1 MKKKHIL
8 LFGCGA
14 AGLLFILFARISY
27 YGVMALRAGY
37 GSSDEQQ
44 LYLEKASAAGWQNG

>member
-1 MKKKHIL
+1 MKKKHIF

-27 YGVMALRAGY
+27 YGEMALRAGL
-37 GSSDEQQ
+37 GTSDEQQ